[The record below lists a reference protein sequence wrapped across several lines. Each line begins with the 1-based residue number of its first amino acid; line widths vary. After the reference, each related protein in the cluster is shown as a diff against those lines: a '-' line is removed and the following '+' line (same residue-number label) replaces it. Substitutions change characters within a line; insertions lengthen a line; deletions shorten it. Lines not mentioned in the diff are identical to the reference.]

1 MIVFS
6 QRKIIIR
13 QFNRSL
19 EMRNTPE
26 THKLIKNILWDLNL
40 TPEEVISVLS
50 DRKNQDE
57 RRRFVV
63 RLLRSYN
70 WYTLLKIFT
79 IEEMIEIINDNKV
92 INALF
97 PNSLKEKYKNAREI
111 LRSTGD

>member
-1 MIVFS
+1 
-6 QRKIIIR
+6 
-13 QFNRSL
+13 
-19 EMRNTPE
+19 MRNTPE
-26 THKLIKNILWDLNL
+26 TQKLVKNILWDLNL
-40 TPEEVISVLS
+40 TTEDVFSILS
-50 DRKNQDE
+50 DKSNNDE

-70 WYTLLKIFT
+70 WYTLLKIFS

-111 LRSTGD
+111 LH

>member
-1 MIVFS
+1 
-6 QRKIIIR
+6 
-13 QFNRSL
+13 
-19 EMRNTPE
+19 MRNTPE
-26 THKLIKNILWDLNL
+26 TQKLVKNILWDLNL
-40 TPEEVISVLS
+40 TTEDVFSILS
-50 DRKNQDE
+50 DRNNNDE

-97 PNSLKEKYKNAREI
+97 PNSLKEKYMSARKI
-111 LRSTGD
+111 LSTTGD

>member
-1 MIVFS
+1 
-6 QRKIIIR
+6 
-13 QFNRSL
+13 
-19 EMRNTPE
+19 MRNTPE
-26 THKLIKNILWDLNL
+26 TQKLVKNILWDLNL
-40 TPEEVISVLS
+40 TTEDVFLILS
-50 DRKNQDE
+50 DRNNHDE

-92 INALF
+92 ISALY

-111 LRSTGD
+111 LH

>member
-1 MIVFS
+1 M
-6 QRKIIIR
+6 Q
-13 QFNRSL
+13 
-19 EMRNTPE
+19 NTTE
-26 THKLIKNILWDLNL
+26 TQKLIKNILWDLNL
-40 TPEEVISVLS
+40 TTEDVFSILS
-50 DRKNQDE
+50 DRNNHDE

-111 LRSTGD
+111 LH